1 MDVTYE
7 FPGPSGICR
16 CNSVKKMGG
25 PWVCKAGVPTPE
37 GEFPGP

>member
-16 CNSVKKMGG
+16 CNSVKKRRG